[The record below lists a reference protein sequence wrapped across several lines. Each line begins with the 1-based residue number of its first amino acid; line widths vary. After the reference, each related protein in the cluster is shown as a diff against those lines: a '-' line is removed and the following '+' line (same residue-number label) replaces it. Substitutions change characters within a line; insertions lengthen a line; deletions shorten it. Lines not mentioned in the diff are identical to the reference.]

1 MSIGSWFKQLFSSS
15 GRTGVAAETDHEMV
29 DINEARRDAGGGGLT
44 GMATHESPGDDSA
57 RYESED
63 Y

>member
-15 GRTGVAAETDHEMV
+15 GRTGVAAETDREMI
-29 DINEARRDAGGGGLT
+29 DIDQARLNAGGGGVT
-44 GMATHESPGDDSA
+44 GMATHESPGDDAA
-57 RYESED
+57 RYESEN